1 MTPAVDARA
10 YLLIDSSHA
19 TPADR
24 DRLDQVRRDLLAA
37 GWRSALVVDHIEV
50 FLGPN
55 ATVAVRQV
63 HRRHI
68 QIGTWRPSDRSLSSI
83 IGTSRTAGSLGSE
96 VVRSGW
102 GRYILAWR
110 DDESRLVLIRDPSGA
125 IDCVWWRSGGLRLAS
140 DQPPE
145 VADALLPPEIAID
158 WEVLATLSNDPGLLS
173 DRPPLRGLNVVTPGD
188 MVLLGDTMERYAL
201 WRPSRFVGT
210 AFDDSPDALRAL
222 VDQVVAVSLAHHER
236 IQGEISGGL
245 DSAIVSGSVAAAG
258 LGPRARFVNYF
269 ADWNEG
275 DERAYA
281 LAAAE
286 KSGLRLEAARKP
298 VAAITEAL
306 LRPLGEGIRP
316 ALHGVDVAYDRDV
329 ARRLR
334 QGRATALVTGQGGDA
349 VFYQAPE
356 PRIVVDRRR
365 REGLAGFRPRYWGE
379 MARWTRHSAWTLA
392 RLALWPPPRK
402 PSAAPLHP
410 WLGDAADLPP
420 GKYGQVHRL
429 ANCQLF
435 WSDCLR
441 ARAADLIHP
450 LLSQPVM
457 EHCLAIPADRLT
469 LGPRDRGLARKAFAG
484 RLPPSIAQRRDK
496 GDLGRFYGHV
506 VQSSLPDLRPFLMD
520 GLMVEHRLFDR
531 VELGRDLEPERL
543 LWSPGANRPL
553 LLGVLEVWAQRWTQR
568 LEARWRTEISSQPI
582 QDARV

>member
-188 MVLLGDTMERYAL
+188 MVLLGDTMERHAL

-210 AFDDSPDALRAL
+210 AFDDSPDALRTL
-222 VDQVVAVSLAHHER
+222 VDQVVAVSLAPHER

-269 ADWNEG
+269 ADWSEG

-306 LRPLGEGIRP
+306 LRPLGEGI
-316 ALHGVDVAYDRDV
+316 LSIGV
-329 ARRLR
+329 
-334 QGRATALVTGQGGDA
+334 
-349 VFYQAPE
+349 
-356 PRIVVDRRR
+356 
-365 REGLAGFRPRYWGE
+365 
-379 MARWTRHSAWTLA
+379 
-392 RLALWPPPRK
+392 
-402 PSAAPLHP
+402 
-410 WLGDAADLPP
+410 
-420 GKYGQVHRL
+420 
-429 ANCQLF
+429 
-435 WSDCLR
+435 
-441 ARAADLIHP
+441 
-450 LLSQPVM
+450 
-457 EHCLAIPADRLT
+457 
-469 LGPRDRGLARKAFAG
+469 
-484 RLPPSIAQRRDK
+484 
-496 GDLGRFYGHV
+496 
-506 VQSSLPDLRPFLMD
+506 
-520 GLMVEHRLFDR
+520 
-531 VELGRDLEPERL
+531 
-543 LWSPGANRPL
+543 
-553 LLGVLEVWAQRWTQR
+553 
-568 LEARWRTEISSQPI
+568 
-582 QDARV
+582 

>member
-1 MTPAVDARA
+1 MIPAVDARA
-10 YLLIDSSHA
+10 YLLVDSSDA
-19 TPADR
+19 TPCDR
-24 DRLDQVRRDLLAA
+24 DRLDHVRQELLRT
-37 GWRSALVVDHIEV
+37 GWRSALIVDDIEV

-55 ATVAVRQV
+55 ATLDVKQV

-68 QIGTWRPSDRSLSSI
+68 LIGTWRPTDRALSSV
-83 IGTSRTAGSLGSE
+83 IGMSRTSTGLGSE

-102 GRYILAWR
+102 GRYLLAWR
-110 DDESRLVLIRDPSGA
+110 DDDRRLALLRDPSGA
-125 IDCVWWRSGGLRLAS
+125 LDSVWWRSGTLRLAS
-140 DQPPE
+140 DQPPQ

-158 WEVLATLSNDPGLLS
+158 WEVLEALSNDPGMLS
-173 DRPPLRGLNVVTPGD
+173 DQPPLRGLNVVTPGD
-188 MVLLGDTMERYAL
+188 LIVLGDTVERHVL
-201 WRPSRFVGT
+201 WRPSRFVGA
-210 AFDDSPDALRAL
+210 AFDDSPDALRTL
-222 VDQVVAVSLAHHER
+222 VDHVVAASLSSHER
-236 IQGEISGGL
+236 IHGEISGGL
-245 DSAIVSGSVAAAG
+245 DSAIVSSSVAAAG
-258 LGPRARFVNYF
+258 LGSRARFVNYF
-269 ADWNEG
+269 GDWGEG
-275 DERAYA
+275 DERSYA
-281 LAAAE
+281 FAAAE
-286 KSGLRLEAARKP
+286 RSGLRLTARRKP

-329 ARRLR
+329 AGRLR
-334 QGRATALVTGQGGDA
+334 RGRATTLVTGQGGDA

-392 RLALWPPPRK
+392 RVALWPPPRV
-402 PSAAPLHP
+402 PSATPLHP
-410 WLGDAADLPP
+410 WRADAADLPP
-420 GKYGQVHRL
+420 GKDGQVHRL

-441 ARAADLIHP
+441 ARAAELIHP

-469 LGPRDRGLARKAFAG
+469 QGPRDRGLARKAFAD
-484 RLPPSIAQRRDK
+484 RLPASIAQRRDK

-506 VQSSLPDLRPFLMD
+506 VQRSLADLRPLLME
-520 GLMVEHRLFDR
+520 GLMVEHRLLDP

-553 LLGVLEVWAQRWTQR
+553 LLGVLEVWVRRWTQR
-568 LEARWRTEISSQPI
+568 IEARRRAEIT
-582 QDARV
+582 A

>member
-1 MTPAVDARA
+1 MIPAVDARA
-10 YLLIDSSHA
+10 YLLIDSRDA
-19 TPADR
+19 TQGDLN
-24 DRLDQVRRDLLAA
+24 RLDQARQALLAA
-37 GWRSALVVDHIEV
+37 GWRSALIVDDIEV

-55 ATVAVRQV
+55 ATLPVRQV

-68 QIGTWRPSDRSLSSI
+68 QIGTWRPTDRSMSSI
-83 IGTSRTAGSLGSE
+83 IGTSRTSIGLASD
-96 VVRSGW
+96 VIYSGW

-110 DDESRLVLIRDPSGA
+110 DDDGRLALLREPSGA

-140 DQPPE
+140 DQPPQ

-158 WEVLATLSNDPGLLS
+158 WEVLAALSDNPGLLT

-188 MVLLGDTMERYAL
+188 MVRLGDTMERHVL
-201 WRPSRFVGT
+201 WCPSNFVG
-210 AFDDSPDALRAL
+210 APFDDSPDALRTL
-222 VDQVVAVSLAHHER
+222 VDHVVAEVLSPYER
-236 IQGEISGGL
+236 IHGEISGGL

-258 LGPRARFVNYF
+258 LGPQARFVNYF
-269 ADWNEG
+269 GDWGEG

-281 LAAAE
+281 FAAAE
-286 KSGLRLEAARKP
+286 KSGLRLTAIRKP

-306 LRPLGEGIRP
+306 LRPLGGGIRP

-356 PRIVVDRRR
+356 PRIVVDRLR

-392 RLALWPPPRK
+392 RLALWPPPRQ
-402 PSAAPLHP
+402 PSSAPIHP
-410 WLGDAADLPP
+410 WLADAADLPP
-420 GKYGQVHRL
+420 GKHGQVHRL

-441 ARAADLIHP
+441 ARVADLVHP

-469 LGPRDRGLARKAFAG
+469 LGPRDRGLARKAFSG
-484 RLPPSIAQRRDK
+484 RLPASIVQRRDK

-506 VQSSLPDLRPFLMD
+506 VQSSLADLRPLLMN
-520 GLMVEHRLFDR
+520 GLMVEHRMLDP

-553 LLGVLEVWAQRWTQR
+553 LLGVLEVWVRHWTER
-568 LEARWRTEISSQPI
+568 IEARRRTEITAQPVE
-582 QDARV
+582 DARV

>member
-1 MTPAVDARA
+1 MTLAVDARA
-10 YLLIDSSHA
+10 FLLVDSSDA
-19 TPADR
+19 TLGDR
-24 DRLDQVRRDLLAA
+24 GRLDHVRRHVLAA
-37 GWRSALVVDHIEV
+37 GWRSVLSVDHIEV
-50 FLGPN
+50 FLGPK
-55 ATVAVRQV
+55 ATVDVRQV

-68 QIGTWRPSDRSLSSI
+68 QIGAWRPTDRSLSSI
-83 IGTSRTAGSLGSE
+83 IGTSRTSVGLGSD

-102 GRYILAWR
+102 GRYIMAWR
-110 DDESRLVLIRDPSGA
+110 DDDGRLGLMRDPSGA

-140 DQPPE
+140 DQPPQ

-158 WEVLATLSNDPGLLS
+158 WEVLAALSNDPGLLS
-173 DRPPLRGLNVVTPGD
+173 DRPPLRGLNVITPGD
-188 MVLLGDTMERYAL
+188 MVLLGDTVERHVL
-201 WRPSRFVGT
+201 WHPSSFVG
-210 AFDDSPDALRAL
+210 APFDDSPDALRAL
-222 VDQVVAVSLAHHER
+222 VDHVVAATLSPHER
-236 IQGEISGGL
+236 IHGEISGGL
-245 DSAIVSGSVAAAG
+245 DSAIVSSSVAAAG

-269 ADWNEG
+269 GDWGEG

-281 LAAAE
+281 FAAAE
-286 KSGLRLEAARKP
+286 QSGLRLTAARKP

-316 ALHGVDVAYDRDV
+316 ALHGVDVAYDRDG

-334 QGRATALVTGQGGDA
+334 QRRATALVTGQGGDA

-365 REGLAGFRPRYWGE
+365 REGLAGFRPRYWGD

-402 PSAAPLHP
+402 PSSAPLHP
-410 WLGDAADLPP
+410 WLADASDLPP

-441 ARAADLIHP
+441 ARVADLIHP
-450 LLSQPVM
+450 LLSQPII

-484 RLPPSIAQRRDK
+484 RLPASIAQRRDK
-496 GDLGRFYGHV
+496 GDLGQFYGHV
-506 VQSSLPDLRPFLMD
+506 VQRSLPDLRPLLMD
-520 GLMVEHRLFDR
+520 GLLVEHRLLDP

-543 LWSPGANRPL
+543 LWSPGTNRPL
-553 LLGVLEVWAQRWTQR
+553 LLGVLEVWVRRWTER
-568 LEARWRTEISSQPI
+568 IEARRRTEISAQPVE
-582 QDARV
+582 DTRV

>member
-1 MTPAVDARA
+1 MIPAVDARA
-10 YLLIDSSHA
+10 YLLVDSSDA
-19 TPADR
+19 TSCDR
-24 DRLDQVRRDLLAA
+24 DRLDHVRQELQRA
-37 GWRSALVVDHIEV
+37 GWRSALIVDDIEV
-50 FLGPN
+50 FLGPH
-55 ATVAVRQV
+55 ATLDVKQV

-68 QIGTWRPSDRSLSSI
+68 LIGTWRPADRALSSV
-83 IGTSRTAGSLGSE
+83 IGTSRTSRALGSE

-110 DDESRLVLIRDPSGA
+110 DDDRRLAVLRDPSGA
-125 IDCVWWRSGGLRLAS
+125 LDCVWWRSGTLRLAS
-140 DQPPE
+140 DQPPQI
-145 VADALLPPEIAID
+145 ADALLPAEIAID
-158 WEVLATLSNDPGLLS
+158 WEVLEALSNDPGLLS

-188 MVLLGDTMERYAL
+188 LVVLGDTMDRHVL
-201 WRPSRFVGT
+201 WRPSRFVG
-210 AFDDSPDALRAL
+210 AGFDDRPDTLRTL
-222 VDQVVAVSLAHHER
+222 VDHVVAASLSSHEG
-236 IQGEISGGL
+236 IHGEISGGL
-245 DSAIVSGSVAAAG
+245 DSAIVSSSIAAAG
-258 LGPRARFVNYF
+258 LGSRARFVNYF
-269 ADWNEG
+269 GDWGEG
-275 DERAYA
+275 DERSYA
-281 LAAAE
+281 FAAAE
-286 KSGLRLEAARKP
+286 RSGLRLTARRKP

-329 ARRLR
+329 AGRLR
-334 QGRATALVTGQGGDA
+334 RGRATALVTGQGGDA

-392 RLALWPPPRK
+392 RVALWPPPRT

-410 WLGDAADLPP
+410 WRADAADLPP
-420 GKYGQVHRL
+420 GKDGQVHRL

-441 ARAADLIHP
+441 ARAAELIHP

-469 LGPRDRGLARKAFAG
+469 QGPRDRGLARKAFVD
-484 RLPPSIAQRRDK
+484 RLPASIAQRRDK

-506 VQSSLPDLRPFLMD
+506 VQRSLGDLRPLLME
-520 GLMVEHRLFDR
+520 GLMVEHRLLDP

-553 LLGVLEVWAQRWTQR
+553 LLGVLEVWVRRWTQR
-568 LEARWRTEISSQPI
+568 IEARRRAEI
-582 QDARV
+582 AT

>member
-1 MTPAVDARA
+1 MIPAFDARA
-10 YLLIDSSHA
+10 YLLVDSSDA
-19 TPADR
+19 TQGDR
-24 DRLDQVRRDLLAA
+24 NRLDHVRQDLLKT
-37 GWRSALVVDHIEV
+37 GWRSALIVDDIEV

-55 ATVAVRQV
+55 ATLDVKQV
-63 HRRHI
+63 HCRHI
-68 QIGTWRPSDRSLSSI
+68 LIGTWRPTGRGLSSV
-83 IGTSRTAGSLGSE
+83 IGTSRTSKGLSSE

-110 DDESRLVLIRDPSGA
+110 DDDGRLAVIRDPSGA
-125 IDCVWWRSGGLRLAS
+125 IDCVWWRSGNLRLAS
-140 DQPPE
+140 DQPPQ

-158 WEVLATLSNDPGLLS
+158 WEVLEALSNDPGLLS

-188 MVLLGDTMERYAL
+188 LIVLGDTVEHHVV
-201 WRPSRFVGT
+201 WRPSRFVGG
-210 AFDDSPDALRAL
+210 AFDDSPDALRTL
-222 VDQVVAVSLAHHER
+222 VDHVVAASLSSHER

-245 DSAIVSGSVAAAG
+245 DSAVVSSSVAAAG
-258 LGPRARFVNYF
+258 LGSRARFVNYF
-269 ADWNEG
+269 GDWGEG
-275 DERAYA
+275 DERVYA
-281 LAAAE
+281 AAAAE
-286 KSGLRLEAARKP
+286 KSGLRLTAHRKP

-356 PRIVVDRRR
+356 PRIVVDRRL

-392 RLALWPPPRK
+392 RVALWPPPQR
-402 PSAAPLHP
+402 PSAAPVHP
-410 WLGDAADLPP
+410 WRADAAGLPP
-420 GKYGQVHRL
+420 GKSGQVHRL

-450 LLSQPVM
+450 LLSQPIM

-469 LGPRDRGLARKAFAG
+469 RGPRDRGLARKAFAG
-484 RLPPSIAQRRDK
+484 RLPASIAQRRDK

-506 VQSSLPDLRPFLMD
+506 VQRSLADLRPLLME
-520 GLMVEHRLFDR
+520 GLMVEHRLLDP
-531 VELGRDLEPERL
+531 VKLGRDLEPERL

-553 LLGVLEVWAQRWTQR
+553 LLGVLEVWVRRWTQR
-568 LEARWRTEISSQPI
+568 IEARRRTEVSVQPVE
-582 QDARV
+582 DACV